1 MKIVKTLRQSVLHRI
16 HEQGPKRYFALSVLQ
31 GFVFGQSGLLL
42 EPDLWKAAAEALAPD
57 GLLDMGNPK
66 PAAEVLAAGKAFAPG
81 GKPVQ
86 VLEVSLRLGSVK
98 KTLNVFGDSRWEKKA
113 GSWIKAE
120 PEPFTEMETTWAKAF
135 GGPDFPE
142 NPGGAG
148 FVPEGGDPADVP
160 LHNVAATDEKLDEPW
175 DITRPA
181 SFGSLD
187 MAWPQRRQ
195 YAGTYDDAW
204 MAERFPFFP
213 VDMDQRLFH
222 AAQEDQRFPGYL
234 AGDENFELKHMH
246 PEESILSGRLP
257 GYRPRAFV
265 KILSRGDEFEELHC
279 KLDTVWLFPNL
290 KKGVLVH
297 RAMCEIQT
305 DDTDDVAALLLA
317 HERLDAEHIPM
328 SHYLDQFAKR
338 TNPEHEALYVMRE
351 HGLVPPGEERRVTD
365 DIENA
370 EDYAN
375 QGKMLANFSRRAEKE
390 KQAAMDRAREMI
402 APYGLDPAAL
412 TPMPEE
418 DPFPVLDPETC
429 DPVEFKAAMD
439 RAQAMAEE
447 AKDQAI
453 ARVKEEC
460 ARHGLDFDALKVE
473 AAKRP
478 PGPLKI
484 PDFDVK
490 AALAAAR
497 QAGVDTSS
505 IEDKLAETRERL
517 DKAQQASDDAYKRF
531 AQHYPKPEPLAEDE
545 RQRLRAFAA
554 DRLVRTNDFSGLD
567 LCGAD
572 FSGLDLR
579 GANLKDALLE
589 GADLSG
595 ANLESA
601 DLSGAVL
608 AHAVLCGAN
617 MNRIKAAGANL
628 GASEL
633 AGADLTDADLRGA
646 VLCKSRFTH
655 ALLNRTNMERA
666 ELLEA
671 DLAGASLAGAKLRH
685 AMFNELDF
693 AGMDFSSADLSE
705 AVFIKCDLAGADFSG
720 ATAKGTIFIT
730 CDLSSCLFRKADLES
745 VRMLADSKAEQ
756 ACFTDASLRECNL
769 MQAGLRGADFSGADL
784 GRANLMQADLRE
796 AAFNHARA
804 RQANFMKADLR
815 AARFTRADLME
826 ASFMKARLAGAKL
839 LGASLYGA
847 EMFRAKL
854 DEATDFTGAD
864 LTLTKIEGWTPEWM
878 RKS

>member
-1 MKIVKTLRQSVLHRI
+1 MKIVKTLRQSVLHRV
-16 HEQGPKRYFALSVLQ
+16 HEQGPKRFFVLSVLQ
-31 GFVFGQSGLLL
+31 GFEFGKPGLLL
-42 EPDLWKAAAEALAPD
+42 EPDLWKTAAEALAPG

-81 GKPVQ
+81 GNPVQ
-86 VLEVSLRLGSVK
+86 VLEASLSLGSVK

-113 GSWIKAE
+113 GAWIKAE

-135 GGPDFPE
+135 GGPDFPD
-142 NPGGAG
+142 NPLGKGH
-148 FVPEGGDPADVP
+148 VPQGGDPAGTT

-175 DITRPA
+175 DVTRSA

-187 MAWPQRRQ
+187 MAWPQRQQ
-195 YAGTYDDAW
+195 YAGTYGDAW

-213 VDMDQRLFH
+213 EDMDQRLFH
-222 AAQEDQRFPGYL
+222 AAQEDQRFPSYL
-234 AGDENFELKHMH
+234 TGDENFELKHMH

-265 KILSRGDEFEELHC
+265 KILSRGNEFEELHC

-317 HERLDAEHIPM
+317 HERLDAEQIPM
-328 SHYLDQFAKR
+328 VHYLDQFAKR

-351 HGLVPPGEERRVTD
+351 HGLVPPGEERRITD

-370 EDYAN
+370 EDYAS

-390 KQAAMDRAREMI
+390 KQAALDRAKEMI
-402 APYGLDPAAL
+402 APYGLAPAVL
-412 TPMPEE
+412 TPEPVE
-418 DPFPVLDPETC
+418 DPFPVIDPEAC
-429 DPVEFKAAMD
+429 DPAEFKAAMD
-439 RAQAMAEE
+439 KAQAMADE
-447 AKDQAI
+447 AKDKAFAK
-453 ARVKEEC
+453 ARTLCKQQ
-460 ARHGLDFDALKVE
+460 GMDFDQLAAE

-478 PGPLKI
+478 PGPPKI
-484 PDFDVK
+484 PDFDME

-505 IEDKLAETRERL
+505 IENKLAETRERL

-531 AQHYPKPEPLAEDE
+531 AQHYPEPEPLAEDE

-554 DRLVRTNDFSGLD
+554 DRLTRTNDFSGLD

-572 FSGLDLR
+572 LSGLNLR

-595 ANLESA
+595 ANLENA

-617 MNRIKAAGANL
+617 MKRTKAAGANL
-628 GASEL
+628 GASDL
-633 AGADLTDADLRGA
+633 AGANLTDADLQGA
-646 VLCKSRFTH
+646 MLGKSRFTH
-655 ALLNRTNMERA
+655 ALLNRANLERA
-666 ELLEA
+666 EILEA
-671 DLAGASLAGAKLRH
+671 DLAGASLSGAKLRH

-705 AVFIKCDLAGADFSG
+705 AVFIKCDMAGADFSG

-730 CDLSSCLFRKADLES
+730 CDLSSCLFRKASLES
-745 VRMLADSKAEQ
+745 MRVLAESKAER
-756 ACFTDASLRECNL
+756 ASFVDASLKECNL
-769 MQAGLRGADFSGADL
+769 MQADLRGAEFSGADL

-796 AAFNHARA
+796 AAFHHVRA

-815 AARFTRADLME
+815 GAAFTRADLME
-826 ASFMKARLAGAKL
+826 ASFMKARLGDAKFH
-839 LGASLYGA
+839 GTSLYGA
-847 EMFRAKL
+847 EVFRSKL
-854 DEATDFTGAD
+854 DETTDFTGAN

-878 RKS
+878 QKS